1 MSVSLS
7 NGSVVSIAAT
17 YGSVI
22 TISAITNANPA
33 VVTTSAAHG
42 LTNGDF
48 VEVTSGWSRLNSR
61 IVRVAAASGSTFT
74 LEGIDTSNTSLYP
87 AAGGTGTCRKIA
99 TWTQITQMLDLTTQG
114 GDQQFVNYSFLEQ
127 DFESQIPTIKSASSM
142 NLSIADDSA
151 LPHYAILSAAND
163 DRIQRALRLVLP
175 SGAILLYNG
184 YVTLN
189 KTPSLTKSQVMAI
202 TSTVSLTGQ
211 VVRYAS

>member
-42 LTNGDF
+42 LSNGDF

-74 LEGIDTSNTSLYP
+74 LEGIDTSSTSLYP

-99 TWTQITQMLDLTTQG
+99 TWAQITQMLDLTTQG

-142 NLSIADDSA
+142 TLSIADDSA

-163 DRIQRALRLVLP
+163 DRIPRALRLVLP